1 MTAADCSD
9 IAITTLDIRVDEKNE
24 RASFYGSG
32 SSFARLAMSRSAV
45 LSARPHG
52 WRRRH
57 PDPVRPRGHSFLKG
71 SLRWRRKRKIA
82 DWTFPWPS
90 EL

>member
-32 SSFARLAMSRSAV
+32 SSFARLAMSRGASANV
-45 LSARPHG
+45 L
-52 WRRRH
+52 
-57 PDPVRPRGHSFLKG
+57 
-71 SLRWRRKRKIA
+71 
-82 DWTFPWPS
+82 
-90 EL
+90 